1 MLNKKISDFDFKK
14 YINPEVNKYMIWR
27 KKMFE
32 DVIFTNTIKN
42 HIKIGC
48 CSESQNKEKIANFP
62 LTPVLKSYLYSI
74 NALRIVDIDSTKC
87 CKKIKLCYI
96 KIFDNLA
103 DNFGLHKLATWY
115 RNFVVRDNKN
125 QKKQYSNI
133 DDHFYDTYL
142 SNKVNKEELISKEDF
157 FKMTKKEKRIKFYNS
172 YKRLGRNINSCFYIY
187 ETDAGTAKIY
197 SEMETQNEKIMEKKY
212 FEGEFLYNY
221 NAGISYQY
229 NFEKIPKQK
238 K

>member
-1 MLNKKISDFDFKK
+1 
-14 YINPEVNKYMIWR
+14 
-27 KKMFE
+27 
-32 DVIFTNTIKN
+32 
-42 HIKIGC
+42 
-48 CSESQNKEKIANFP
+48 
-62 LTPVLKSYLYSI
+62 
-74 NALRIVDIDSTKC
+74 
-87 CKKIKLCYI
+87 
-96 KIFDNLA
+96 
-103 DNFGLHKLATWY
+103 
-115 RNFVVRDNKN
+115 
-125 QKKQYSNI
+125 
-133 DDHFYDTYL
+133 
-142 SNKVNKEELISKEDF
+142 
-157 FKMTKKEKRIKFYNS
+157 MTKKEKRIKFYNS